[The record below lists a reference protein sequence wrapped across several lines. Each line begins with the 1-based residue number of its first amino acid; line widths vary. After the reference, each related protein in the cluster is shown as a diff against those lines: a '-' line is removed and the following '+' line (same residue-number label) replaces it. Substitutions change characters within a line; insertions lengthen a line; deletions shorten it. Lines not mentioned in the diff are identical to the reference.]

1 MAISIN
7 GSWTSC
13 QKKIT
18 KPQTSNFKPQTSNS
32 RMSTAV
38 IQTTNLNFSFSNGFK
53 TLRDVNLFVPKGSV
67 YGFLGPNGAGKTT
80 TLRLLLGLLK
90 NQQGKLEIFGKEF
103 GSHRI
108 EILKRLGSLI
118 EQPSLYLH
126 LTAKEN
132 LDIYRLIYKA
142 DKTRINEVLKIVGL
156 DNTGKKKAKQFSL
169 GMKQRLSIA
178 IALLHQPELLILD
191 EPTNGLDPNGIIE
204 TRELIKKL
212 NKEHN
217 TTVIVSSHILNEVER
232 MASHVGII
240 HKGKMLFQG
249 PLPELQQMKTRPT
262 ALEINTNDNGR
273 AMQLLQ
279 SQCSA
284 QQHTDKIVLSFQS
297 NEESATINKLLVQN
311 GINVYALHPQ
321 QSDLEQLFLDITS
334 NN

>member
-1 MAISIN
+1 
-7 GSWTSC
+7 
-13 QKKIT
+13 
-18 KPQTSNFKPQTSNS
+18 
-32 RMSTAV
+32 MSTAV
-38 IQTTNLNFSFSNGFK
+38 IQTINLNFSFSNGFK
-53 TLRDVNLFVPKGSV
+53 TLHEVNLFVPEGSI

-103 GSHRI
+103 SSHRI

-118 EQPSLYLH
+118 EQPSLYQH

-132 LDIYRLIYKA
+132 LEIYRLIYRV
-142 DKTRINEVLKIVGL
+142 DKNRINEILKIVGL
-156 DNTGKKKAKQFSL
+156 ESTGKKKAKQFSL

-249 PLPELQQMKTRPT
+249 PLPELQQMKTKPT
-262 ALEINTNDNGR
+262 TLEIETNNNE
-273 AMQLLQ
+273 AAAKVLQ
-279 SQCSA
+279 SYSLKA
-284 QQHTDKIVLSFQS
+284 IAGKLVLSY
-297 NEESATINKLLVQN
+297 ESKEHTAAINKLLVKN
-311 GINVYALHPQ
+311 GIEVHALHPQ

-334 NN
+334 AN

>member
-1 MAISIN
+1 M
-7 GSWTSC
+7 
-13 QKKIT
+13 Q
-18 KPQTSNFKPQTSNS
+18 
-32 RMSTAV
+32 TAV

-53 TLRDVNLFVPKGSV
+53 TLDDVNLFVPKGSV

-80 TLRLLLGLLK
+80 TLRLLLGLLR
-90 NQQGKLEIFGKEF
+90 NQHGKLEIFGKEF
-103 GSHRI
+103 VSNRI

-132 LDIYRLIYKA
+132 LDIYRLIYKV
-142 DKTRINEVLKIVGL
+142 DKNRIIEVLKIVGL
-156 DNTGKKKAKQFSL
+156 DLTGKKKVKQFSL

-240 HKGKMLFQG
+240 HKGRMLFQG
-249 PLPELQQMKTRPT
+249 SLSELQQMKSRQTT
-262 ALEINTNDNGR
+262 LEIETNDNTT
-273 AMQLLQ
+273 AAQILQ
-279 SQCSA
+279 SFSL
-284 QQHTDKIVLSFQS
+284 KSLNGKLVLPFE
-297 NEESATINKLLVQN
+297 NKEKTAAINKLLVQN
-311 GINVYALHPQ
+311 GMDVYALHSQ
-321 QSDLEQLFLDITS
+321 QEDLEQLFLDITS
-334 NN
+334 KN

>member
-1 MAISIN
+1 
-7 GSWTSC
+7 
-13 QKKIT
+13 
-18 KPQTSNFKPQTSNS
+18 
-32 RMSTAV
+32 MSTAV
-38 IQTTNLNFSFSNGFK
+38 IQTTNLNFSFSNGVK
-53 TLRDVNLFVPKGSV
+53 TLQDVNLFVPKGSV

-90 NQQGKLEIFGKEF
+90 NQQGRLEIFGKEF
-103 GSHRI
+103 ASHRI

-132 LDIYRLIYKA
+132 LDIYRLIYKV

-156 DNTGKKKAKQFSL
+156 EYTGKKKAKQFSL

-212 NKEHN
+212 NREHN

-249 PLPELQQMKTRPT
+249 TLTELQQMKSRQTS
-262 ALEINTNDNGR
+262 LEIETNDNTT
-273 AMQLLQ
+273 AAQLLQ
-279 SQCSA
+279 SFSL
-284 QQHTDKIVLSFQS
+284 KSVNGKLVLPF
-297 NEESATINKLLVQN
+297 ESKSQTAAINKLLVEN
-311 GINVYALHPQ
+311 GVEVYALHSQ
-321 QSDLEQLFLDITS
+321 QDDLEQLFLDITS
-334 NN
+334 KN